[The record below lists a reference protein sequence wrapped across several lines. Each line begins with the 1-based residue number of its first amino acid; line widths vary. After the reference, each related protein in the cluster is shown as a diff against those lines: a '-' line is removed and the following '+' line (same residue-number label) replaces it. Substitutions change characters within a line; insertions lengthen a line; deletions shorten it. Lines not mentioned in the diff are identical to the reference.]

1 MCRALFLPLHRAAFF
16 QASSPA
22 CLRTE
27 GRAGAM
33 PALPQCRVIC
43 VLPSLCSPTMSPF
56 MRAGMKCEALGI
68 NSATGL

>member
-33 PALPQCRVIC
+33 PALPKCRVIC
-43 VLPSLCSPTMSPF
+43 VLPSLFPYNEPIH
-56 MRAGMKCEALGI
+56 AGRNEV
-68 NSATGL
+68 